1 MAVRWKKTTSDRSPT
16 ISPGPVSV
24 RGYSFSLIG
33 CYRVQV
39 AFSVSNSRTIVSARA
54 ASDPLCRVLGT
65 DSLSA
70 HLDYFRIADDT
81 PRITGARSEL
91 QPRLK
96 RDHARTTIA
105 TQTNAQQ
112 SGRRRSGVSE
122 RTKTSLSGRIFRN
135 AGLHYA
141 GQTEI
146 RMVEDI
152 EELTLEPQLHA
163 LGQRKPFCQVEVA
176 PEEIGTAQSI
186 APEIS
191 ELAVLRTVAAMAQPC
206 TRIHGRDKSVRIEP
220 LECSRLG
227 VERYRMVLIQRN
239 AGDDAG
245 ELRPAALHDAVSV
258 C

>member
-1 MAVRWKKTTSDRSPT
+1 MMPSVCGLPSHATDGNLSDIP
-16 ISPGPVSV
+16 
-24 RGYSFSLIG
+24 
-33 CYRVQV
+33 C
-39 AFSVSNSRTIVSARA
+39 
-54 ASDPLCRVLGT
+54 
-65 DSLSA
+65 
-70 HLDYFRIADDT
+70 FRLADDT

-96 RDHARTTIA
+96 RNHARTAIA

-122 RTKTSLSGRIFRN
+122 RTKTSLSGRISRN

-146 RMVEDI
+146 RTVEDI

-186 APEIS
+186 APEI
-191 ELAVLRTVAAMAQPC
+191 
-206 TRIHGRDKSVRIEP
+206 D
-220 LECSRLG
+220 
-227 VERYRMVLIQRN
+227 
-239 AGDDAG
+239 
-245 ELRPAALHDAVSV
+245 
-258 C
+258 